1 MRYVLHLLL
10 LGLHLTFTTKQIL
23 KWGGLAALSLGLVVI
38 YMVYDPAM
46 AGFFP
51 ACPFHSL
58 TGLECPGCGSQRA
71 VHHLLNLELGA
82 AFKQNQ
88 LLVVSLPYVLLG
100 FVFDRILKPSV
111 VVLKWRKIL
120 FGKRAILFV
129 FSVVILFWVSR
140 NIF

>member
-1 MRYVLHLLL
+1 M
-10 LGLHLTFTTKQIL
+10 
-23 KWGGLAALSLGLVVI
+23 I
-38 YMVYDPAM
+38 YLIYDPAM

-58 TGLECPGCGSQRA
+58 TGLQCPGCGSQRA
-71 VHHLLNLELGA
+71 VHHLLNLEPGA

-88 LLVVSLPYVLLG
+88 LLVISLPYVILG
-100 FVFDRILKPSV
+100 FVFERVLKPSV
-111 VVLKWRKIL
+111 LVLRWRKIL

-129 FSVVILFWVSR
+129 FSGVILFWIFR